1 MLEKIKKCQKCA
13 LCINQEPLLD
23 CSKDCQI
30 FWVGLSAKLA
40 TVSDEIPLA
49 PHTNTGKLIKKIE
62 DNLENIDT
70 YKTNIVK
77 CVPLNDKNKLRYPNQ
92 SEISNCINHLMAE
105 IDELSPK
112 LVFLL
117 GEKVYS
123 SVGKYLKIT
132 FNKWNDF
139 EFKYVE
145 HKGVYYI
152 PVHHPS
158 YIHVYRRK
166 QTNEYI
172 DGINYLIKNLIN

>member
-1 MLEKIKKCQKCA
+1 MIEKIRKCQKCA

-23 CSKDCQI
+23 GSKECQI
-30 FWVGLSAKLA
+30 FWVGLSAKLT

-49 PHTNTGKLIKKIE
+49 PHTNTGQLIKRIE
-62 DNLENIDT
+62 DKFENIGT

-77 CVPLNDKNKLRYPNQ
+77 CVPLNDKSKLRYPSQ
-92 SEISNCINHLMAE
+92 SEISDCVNHLFTE
-105 IDELSPK
+105 INELSPK

-123 SVGKYLKIT
+123 SVGRHLKIK
-132 FNKWNDF
+132 FNKWNGF
-139 EFKYVE
+139 EFKYIE

-158 YIHVYRRK
+158 YIHVYKRK
-166 QTNEYI
+166 QTDEYI
-172 DGINYLIKNLIN
+172 NGINHLIKNLIN